1 MKQKTH
7 SGAKKRV
14 KVTGTG
20 KFIFAH
26 SCKRHLLSD
35 KSKKAKGRNKYGIVA
50 HGTNKLAAQR
60 CLPYGVK

>member
-1 MKQKTH
+1 MKAKTH

-20 KFIFAH
+20 KYIMEK

-35 KSKKAKGRNKYGIVA
+35 KSKKAKGRGKYGLV
-50 HGTNKLAAQR
+50 TNAANDRSLKQS
-60 CLPYGVK
+60 LPNGL

>member
-1 MKQKTH
+1 MKAKTH

-20 KFIFAH
+20 KYILTH

-35 KSKKAKGRNKYGIVA
+35 KSKKAKGRNKYGIVS
-50 HGTNKLAAQR
+50 HSTNKVAIQR
-60 CLPYGVK
+60 CLPHGV

>member
-14 KVTGTG
+14 TVTGSG
-20 KFIFAH
+20 KLTMAK

-35 KSKKAKGRNKYGIVA
+35 KSKKAKGRDKYGREVSSA
-50 HGTNKLAAQR
+50 NMSVMKQT
-60 CLPYGVK
+60 LPGV